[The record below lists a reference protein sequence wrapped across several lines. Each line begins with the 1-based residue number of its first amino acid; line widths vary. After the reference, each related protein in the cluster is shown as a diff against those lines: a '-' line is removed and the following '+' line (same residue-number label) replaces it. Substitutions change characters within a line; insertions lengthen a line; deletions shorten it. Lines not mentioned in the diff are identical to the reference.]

1 MSSALLFTPYHLGS
15 VKLSNRICLS
25 PMCQYSARDGKVN
38 DWHFSHYASMAHGGC
53 GMVMLEATA
62 ISPEGRISD
71 GDLGLWEDSQIEGMA
86 RIANYLS
93 QTGCVP
99 AIQLA
104 HAGRKSGHHVPWL
117 GGDRIPQ
124 QQGGW
129 RSLAPVAKPFN
140 PAHEA
145 SEVLSEEQ
153 IISLAHKFVAAGLRA
168 CHAGYKVIEIHM
180 AHGYLLHQFLSP
192 LVNDRK
198 DGWGGDLQGRM
209 RFALLV
215 AELLRKALPADCSLI
230 ARISASDWLDGG
242 WDLKQSVTLCR
253 ALKHAG
259 VELIDV
265 SSGGALDNVLIKAEP
280 GYQVEFAATVR
291 KQVPI
296 ATAAVGLITEPAQ
309 AEQILQQGSADLI
322 FLGRELLRNPNWP
335 IHAARHFGAANPC
348 PKQYLRAYGK

>member
-1 MSSALLFTPYHLGS
+1 MSSALLFTPYQAGS
-15 VKLSNRICLS
+15 SKLPNRICLS
-25 PMCQYSARDGKVN
+25 PMCQYSAIDGKVN

-62 ISPEGRISD
+62 ITPEGRISN
-71 GDLGLWEDSQIEGMA
+71 GDLGLWSDSQIEGLA
-86 RIANYLS
+86 RIASYL
-93 QTGCVP
+93 QQCGCVP

-104 HAGRKSGHHVPWL
+104 HAGRKAGHHVPWEGSGRL
-117 GGDRIPQ
+117 AQ
-124 QQGGW
+124 EQGGW
-129 RSLAPVAKPFN
+129 RSVAPVAKPFN
-140 PAHEA
+140 AADES
-145 SEVLSEEQ
+145 SEVLDEQQ
-153 IISLAHKFVAAGLRA
+153 IIALAHKFVAAGLRA
-168 CHAGYKVIEIHM
+168 SRAGFKIIEIHM

-198 DGWGGDLQGRM
+198 DAWGGDLQARM
-209 RFALLV
+209 RFPLLV
-215 AELLRKALPADCSLI
+215 AELMRKALPADCSLWV
-230 ARISASDWLDGG
+230 RISASDWLDGG

-265 SSGGALDNVLIKAEP
+265 SSGGALDNVNYKPEP
-280 GYQVEFAATVR
+280 GYQVEFAATIR

-296 ATAAVGLITEPAQ
+296 ATAAVGLITEPEQ

-335 IHAARHFGAANPC
+335 VMAARHFGAPNPC
-348 PKQYLRAYGK
+348 PKQYLRAWPK